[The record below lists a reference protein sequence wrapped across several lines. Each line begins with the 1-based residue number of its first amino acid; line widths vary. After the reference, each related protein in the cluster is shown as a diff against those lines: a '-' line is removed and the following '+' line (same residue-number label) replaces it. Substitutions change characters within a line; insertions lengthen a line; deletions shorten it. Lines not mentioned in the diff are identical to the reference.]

1 MVIGSAIVLT
11 AFGVSAGLTY
21 GLSIGN
27 VGYELPRVLAATLA
41 YLPAVW
47 VVGGITMALYGLVPR
62 LSFVSWGALGAFI
75 LVELIGETLQVNQSI
90 LNISPFNHVPNVLVS
105 EVSVLPLVS
114 LTVAALILAIVG
126 LIGFQRRS
134 IG

>member
-1 MVIGSAIVLT
+1 M
-11 AFGVSAGLTY
+11 
-21 GLSIGN
+21 
-27 VGYELPRVLAATLA
+27 
-41 YLPAVW
+41 
-47 VVGGITMALYGLVPR
+47 
-62 LSFVSWGALGAFI
+62 
-75 LVELIGETLQVNQSI
+75 NQSI

>member
-1 MVIGSAIVLT
+1 M
-11 AFGVSAGLTY
+11 
-21 GLSIGN
+21 
-27 VGYELPRVLAATLA
+27 
-41 YLPAVW
+41 
-47 VVGGITMALYGLVPR
+47 
-62 LSFVSWGALGAFI
+62 SWGALGAFI